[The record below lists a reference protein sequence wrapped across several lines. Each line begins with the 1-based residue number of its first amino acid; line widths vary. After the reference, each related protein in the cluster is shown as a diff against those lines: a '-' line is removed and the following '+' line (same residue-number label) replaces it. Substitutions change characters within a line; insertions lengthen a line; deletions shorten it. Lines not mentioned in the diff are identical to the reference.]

1 MHSPARYTCG
11 VSRLRVLVAD
21 DDPIIRLDLK
31 QMLANLGYEVV
42 AEAGDGN
49 EAVLLARSVKPDV
62 CVLDVRMPERDG
74 ISAVAEL
81 VSEGISAAILLTAY
95 SDQELVQKAT
105 DAGAFA
111 YLVKPFK
118 PQDLPP
124 AIEVAV
130 SRFQQ
135 TQALHKQVRELNQ
148 RLEARRVIERAK
160 GILMQKQG
168 ISEEEAYVR
177 IRQRSME
184 TRRSMREVAEAILMT
199 EDL

>member
-1 MHSPARYTCG
+1 

-81 VSEGISAAILLTAY
+81 VSEGIAAAILLTAY

-105 DAGAFA
+105 EAGAFA
-111 YLVKPFK
+111 YLIKPFK

-130 SRFQQ
+130 SRFRQ
-135 TQALHKQVRELNQ
+135 TQTLHKQVHELNQ
-148 RLEARRVIERAK
+148 RLEARRIIERAK
-160 GILMQKQG
+160 GMLMRKQG
-168 ISEEEAYVR
+168 ISEEEAYAR

-199 EDL
+199 DDM

>member
-1 MHSPARYTCG
+1 
-11 VSRLRVLVAD
+11 
-21 DDPIIRLDLK
+21 
-31 QMLANLGYEVV
+31 MLANLGYEVV

-81 VSEGISAAILLTAY
+81 VSEGIAAAILLTAY

-105 DAGAFA
+105 EAGAFA
-111 YLVKPFK
+111 YLIKPFK

-130 SRFQQ
+130 SRFRQ
-135 TQALHKQVRELNQ
+135 TQTLHKQVHELNQ
-148 RLEARRVIERAK
+148 RLEARRIIERAK
-160 GILMQKQG
+160 GMLMRKQG
-168 ISEEEAYVR
+168 ISEEEAYAR

-199 EDL
+199 DDM

>member
-1 MHSPARYTCG
+1 M
-11 VSRLRVLVAD
+11 SRLRVLVAD

-81 VSEGISAAILLTAY
+81 VSEGIAAAILLTAY

-105 DAGAFA
+105 EAGAFA
-111 YLVKPFK
+111 YLIKPFK

-130 SRFQQ
+130 SRFRQ
-135 TQALHKQVRELNQ
+135 TQTLHKQVHELNQ
-148 RLEARRVIERAK
+148 RLEARRIIERAK
-160 GILMQKQG
+160 GMLMRKQG
-168 ISEEEAYVR
+168 ISEEEAYAR

-199 EDL
+199 DDM

>member
-1 MHSPARYTCG
+1 

-81 VSEGISAAILLTAY
+81 VAEGISAAIVLTAY
-95 SDQELVQKAT
+95 NDQELVQKAT

-111 YLVKPFK
+111 YLIKPFK

-130 SRFQQ
+130 SRFRQ
-135 TQALHKQVRELNQ
+135 TQALHKQVKELNQ
-148 RLEARRVIERAK
+148 RLEARRVIEKAK
-160 GILMQKQG
+160 GVLMRRQG
-168 ISEEEAYVR
+168 ISEEEAYKR

-199 EDL
+199 GDM

>member
-1 MHSPARYTCG
+1 M
-11 VSRLRVLVAD
+11 SRLRVLVAD

-81 VSEGISAAILLTAY
+81 VAEGISAAIVLTAY
-95 SDQELVQKAT
+95 NDQELVQKAT

-111 YLVKPFK
+111 YLIKPFK

-130 SRFQQ
+130 SRFRQ
-135 TQALHKQVRELNQ
+135 TQALHKQVKELNQ
-148 RLEARRVIERAK
+148 RLEARRVIEKAK
-160 GILMQKQG
+160 GVLMRRQG
-168 ISEEEAYVR
+168 ISEEEAYKR

-199 EDL
+199 GDM

>member
-1 MHSPARYTCG
+1 M
-11 VSRLRVLVAD
+11 SRLRVLVAD

-74 ISAVAEL
+74 ISAVAEV
-81 VSEGISAAILLTAY
+81 VSEGIAAAILLTAY

-105 DAGAFA
+105 EAGAFA
-111 YLVKPFK
+111 YLIKPFK

-130 SRFQQ
+130 SRFRQ
-135 TQALHKQVRELNQ
+135 TQTLHKQVHELNQ
-148 RLEARRVIERAK
+148 RLEARRIIERAK
-160 GILMQKQG
+160 GMLMRKQG
-168 ISEEEAYVR
+168 ISEEEAYAR

-199 EDL
+199 DDM

>member
-1 MHSPARYTCG
+1 M
-11 VSRLRVLVAD
+11 SRLRVLVAD

-105 DAGAFA
+105 EAGAFA

-130 SRFQQ
+130 SRFRQ

-148 RLEARRVIERAK
+148 RLEARRIIERAK
-160 GILMQKQG
+160 GLLMRKQG
-168 ISEEEAYVR
+168 VSEEEAYAR
-177 IRQRSME
+177 IRQKSME

>member
-1 MHSPARYTCG
+1 

-105 DAGAFA
+105 EAGAFA

-130 SRFQQ
+130 SRFRQ

-148 RLEARRVIERAK
+148 RLEARRIIERAK
-160 GILMQKQG
+160 GLLMRKQG
-168 ISEEEAYVR
+168 VSEEEAYAR
-177 IRQRSME
+177 IRQKSME

>member
-1 MHSPARYTCG
+1 M
-11 VSRLRVLVAD
+11 SRLRVLVAD

-62 CVLDVRMPERDG
+62 CVLDIRMPERDG

-105 DAGAFA
+105 EAGAFA

-130 SRFQQ
+130 SRFRQ

-148 RLEARRVIERAK
+148 RLEARRIIERAK
-160 GILMQKQG
+160 GLLMRKQG
-168 ISEEEAYVR
+168 ISEEEAYAR
-177 IRQRSME
+177 IRQKSME